1 MAQKV
6 IDKSSEDM
14 PALDEEEVDA
24 IKAFLVRTLMK
35 NTSLDREDIYSFI
48 YGDGRRILWN

>member
-6 IDKSSEDM
+6 VDKAAEDM
-14 PALDEEEVDA
+14 LALDEEEVDA
-24 IKAFLVRTLMK
+24 IKSFLVRTLMK

-48 YGDGRRILWN
+48 YGDGRKILWN

>member
-6 IDKSSEDM
+6 GDKSAEDM
-14 PALDEEEVDA
+14 LALDEEEVDA
-24 IKAFLVRTLMK
+24 IKSFLVRTLMK

-48 YGDGRRILWN
+48 YGDGRKILWN

>member
-6 IDKSSEDM
+6 VDKSAEDM
-14 PALDEEEVDA
+14 LALDEEEVDA
-24 IKAFLVRTLMK
+24 IKSFLVRTLMK

-48 YGDGRRILWN
+48 YGDGRKILWN